1 MKREGKI
8 SSLGLCGCNRGEYKW
23 GNKLEILYSI
33 PFQREK
39 EEKNE
44 NNVASQFNSLQPE
57 TSVIQ

>member
-39 EEKNE
+39 EGKK
-44 NNVASQFNSLQPE
+44 
-57 TSVIQ
+57 